1 MGAMERM
8 PLMKSAVYEA
18 LRIKPPVASQYA
30 KAKWDFVVESHDA
43 SFRIKEGEILFGF
56 QPFATKDP
64 RIFHRPEEFLPDSI
78 QSIRGNPSALRHAGQ
93 NMVSGEDMQNGTYSQ
108 QAEYIVNYSKKL
120 QDDLQALGQ
129 KIKHY
134 EDNVKC
140 LKAQQNRL
148 EESILDMQVVLGK
161 YHTTNRAMENM
172 DHVHVK
178 SEDETIEH
186 MLRHEKSAAAI
197 LCQLKTHHGAQA
209 SNLQWTKDV
218 VGIVAT
224 LGKVDDDNLSRLLS
238 GYLGL
243 ETMLAV
249 VCKTHEGPVDA
260 PFLVFCLESLSPYVG
275 EFMAN
280 DPQRR
285 LDLLKPRLPDG
296 EPPFGFLG
304 FAVNMI
310 TIDSGHLHYI
320 SNTGNGLRE
329 TLFYNLFLNL
339 QVYKSREDMLKAL
352 PCITNGAI
360 SLDGGM
366 VRRPG
371 VFPLGNRGVI
381 DVKFPK
387 SSEVLKLHENY
398 FETEKRM
405 KETNWKK
412 ERMWEDMQREQALLD
427 HAKFNYEIKKR
438 EFFQF
443 VGQSS
448 SYTAQHTYQAGRSA
462 PR

>member
-1 MGAMERM
+1 
-8 PLMKSAVYEA
+8 
-18 LRIKPPVASQYA
+18 
-30 KAKWDFVVESHDA
+30 
-43 SFRIKEGEILFGF
+43 
-56 QPFATKDP
+56 
-64 RIFHRPEEFLPDSI
+64 
-78 QSIRGNPSALRHAGQ
+78 
-93 NMVSGEDMQNGTYSQ
+93 MVSGEDMQNGTYSQ

-120 QDDLQALGQ
+120 QDDLQVLGQ

-148 EESILDMQVVLGK
+148 EESILDMQVALGK
-161 YHTTNRAMENM
+161 FHTTNHATENE

-249 VCKTHEGPVDA
+249 VCKTQEGVKALEAYDKEGLINKSLGLHGLGSSIGRPVDA

-310 TIDSGHLHYI
+310 TIDSVHLHCI

-371 VFPLGNRGVI
+371 VFPLGNREVI

-387 SSEVLKLHENY
+387 NSEVLKLHKNY

-438 EFFQF
+438 EFVQF

-448 SYTAQHTYQAGRSA
+448 SYTAQHPYQARSA